1 LFGLYH
7 NKMVSES
14 KYYREVLKKL
24 EGFVRRE
31 YLQLIFFGIQIFTS
45 VILLSFTFFAFL
57 ELIGNFTSIAR
68 TILFIV
74 LILIFIALLFNF
86 VFKPL
91 LKFIKAISKEEYF
104 NAAARVGKS
113 FPDLNDELINTMQLV
128 SENENSNLY
137 SPVLIDAA
145 FKRVYEKVKELD
157 FQKLINFSKV
167 KKIFPYFSAATLI
180 CLALVLFIPG
190 MSAASYRL
198 LNFNDDFIPPPKF
211 IFEINPG
218 NKEITKGDPLE
229 IGIRV
234 TGPKPKSL
242 LLATRREEEAEFQR
256 DELKPDSSGTYL
268 FKINSV
274 KSSFKY
280 FAEADGFN
288 SNSYQIRVIDRP
300 IVKTLDVE
308 IIPPS
313 YSKISKTVQKDNGN
327 IQSLVGS
334 SVLFNISSTKKIKEA
349 KLEFADS
356 TVIDLNVDGE
366 LASGRFIVR
375 KDNSYKIQIM
385 DENGNQNLAPI
396 TYQVKALKDA
406 FPLIE
411 LISPNQNTALSNDNR
426 LGLVAKA
433 SDDYGFSKLMLNY
446 RLSASRYETPQTE
459 FSSIEIPIDKSL
471 LEIDINYIWNLTQ
484 LFLAVDDV
492 VTYYL
497 EIFDNDFV
505 SGPKSARTQTLTVRV
520 PSLDEILNE
529 ADQLQAQS
537 ETDLQQTLK
546 EAEELKKA
554 LDEIDNELK
563 KDDPKLTWDE
573 KQKIEDAL
581 EKFQELQNKVDEIN
595 DQLGEMKQNL
605 QENNLLS
612 KETMEKYMEL
622 QKLMDEMT
630 SDEMKKAMEKLQNM
644 LKDMNR
650 QMTQDQIQNMKLD
663 EEKFKKGIER
673 TLNLLK
679 RVQIEQK
686 MDELLKRTEEL
697 VEKQESLQEQTEQSN
712 QNDQKE
718 MNDLSQKQD
727 ELTKQL
733 EKIQEEMKNLEEKMA
748 EVPDMPK
755 EDMEKLMEEFQKQ
768 QNQQLSEQASKDM
781 QQMQKQK
788 ANQKQQQL
796 SQNMQQMQQMM
807 QQMKDQMQQQNQ
819 MQTFTDMMKI
829 LDNILSLSKQ
839 QEDLKNESE
848 NLEANSSRLD
858 DMAKK
863 ENELSSNLNNIMQ
876 QMSELS
882 QKTFAISPEMGKSLG
897 DAKRQMDNSVQA
909 MKNRNGLLATNQQR
923 DAMKSLNEAAMMMK
937 NSMESLMQGGN
948 QGGMMSLMQQ
958 LQGLSGQQMNLN
970 NLTQKL
976 QQMKQGGMTPQQ
988 QMEMQRLAQQ
998 QQLIQKSLQQLN
1010 QEAKVSGQS
1019 SKLPVDLDNVFK
1031 KMQEVVTDMQ
1041 GDKLNDELIQ
1051 KQENIL
1057 SKLLD
1062 AQRSLNERDYEKE
1075 RESRSGENVAR
1086 NFSGE
1091 LEPGSLNSLNKIRDE
1106 LNKAVKEGYS
1116 KDYEELIRKYY
1127 EILQLELEK
1136 TQ

>member
-7 NKMVSES
+7 NSMSSES

-24 EGFVRRE
+24 EGFIRKE
-31 YLQLIFFGIQIFTS
+31 SLQLIVFGIQIFIS
-45 VILLSFTFFAFL
+45 VILISFTFFVFL
-57 ELIGNFTSIAR
+57 ELIGNFTSTAR
-68 TILFIV
+68 TAFFILLV
-74 LILIFIALLFNF
+74 LIFAGLLYYFLLRPIIKY
-86 VFKPL
+86 FKGID
-91 LKFIKAISKEEYF
+91 KKEYF
-104 NAAARVGKS
+104 DAASKVGKN
-113 FPDLNDELINTMQLV
+113 FPEVNDELINIMQLV
-128 SENENSNLY
+128 SDSENSNLY
-137 SPVLIDAA
+137 SVTLIEAA
-145 FKRVYEKVKELD
+145 FKKVYERVKSLN
-157 FQKLINFSKV
+157 FQSLVNFSRV
-167 KKIFPYFSAATLI
+167 KKIFPYFGAVTLI
-180 CLALVLFIPG
+180 CLILLLFVPG
-190 MSAASYRL
+190 MSSASYRL
-198 LNFNDDFIPPPKF
+198 INFSDEFVPPPKF

-218 NKEITKGDPLE
+218 DKEITKGDPVE
-229 IGIRV
+229 IVVKLAG
-234 TGPKPKSL
+234 TKPKSL
-242 LLATRREEEAEFQR
+242 LLVTRKEEEAEFQK
-256 DELKPDSSGTYL
+256 DELKADSVGNY
-268 FKINSV
+268 FYKISSV

-280 FAEADGFN
+280 FAEADGFS
-288 SNSYQIRVIDRP
+288 SNSYQITVIDRP
-300 IVKTLDVE
+300 IIKTLDLE
-308 IIPPS
+308 IVSPS
-313 YSKISKTVQKDNGN
+313 YSKIPKIVQKDNGN

-334 SVLFNISSTKKIKEA
+334 SVLFNLSSTKKIKEA

-356 TVIDLNVDGE
+356 TVINLNVDGE
-366 LASGRFIVR
+366 SASGKFIVR
-375 KDNSYKIQIM
+375 KDNNYTIQII
-385 DENGNQNLAPI
+385 DESGNQNLAPI
-396 TYQVKALKDA
+396 TYQIKALHDA

-411 LISPNQNTALSNDNR
+411 LVSPNQNTSLSNDNR
-426 LGLVAKA
+426 INLIARA
-433 SDDYGFSKLMLNY
+433 SDDYGFSKLVLNY

-459 FSSIEIPIDKSL
+459 YSAIEIPINNSSL
-471 LEIDINYIWNLTQ
+471 ELDINYIWNLTP

-492 VTYYL
+492 VTFYL
-497 EIFDNDFV
+497 EIFDNDVV
-505 SGPKSARTQTLTVRV
+505 SGPKSARTQSLTVRV

-537 ETDLQQTLK
+537 EADLQQTLK
-546 EAEELKKA
+546 EAEELKKT
-554 LDEIDNELK
+554 LEEIDNELK

-581 EKFQELQNKVDEIN
+581 EKFQELQNKVDDIN

-630 SDEMKKAMEKLQNM
+630 SDEMKKAMEKLQNL

-650 QMTQDQIQNMKLD
+650 EMTQDQLQNMKLD
-663 EEKFKKGIER
+663 EERFKKSIER

-697 VEKQESLQEQTEQSN
+697 AEKQENLSEQTEQSD
-712 QNDQKE
+712 QNNQKE

-733 EKIQEEMKNLEEKMA
+733 EKLQEEMKNLEEKMS
-748 EVPDMPK
+748 EIPDMPK

-768 QNQQLSEQASKDM
+768 QNQQLSEQASQDI
-781 QQMQKQK
+781 QQMKKQK
-788 ANQKQQQL
+788 ANQKQMQL
-796 SQNMQQMQQMM
+796 SQNMQDMKKMM
-807 QQMKDQMQQQNQ
+807 QQMKDAMQQQNQ

-829 LDNILSLSKQ
+829 MDNIISLSKK
-839 QEDLKNESE
+839 QEDLKKESE
-848 NLEANSSRLD
+848 QLETNSSQLD
-858 DMAKK
+858 EMAKK
-863 ENELSSNLNNIMQ
+863 ENELSGSLNNIMQ

-909 MKNRNGLLATNQQR
+909 MKNRNGLLATNQQT

-937 NSMESLMQGGN
+937 NSMESMMQGGS

-976 QQMKQGGMTPQQ
+976 QQMTQGGMTPQQ
-988 QMEMQRLAQQ
+988 QAEMQRLAQQ
-998 QQLIQKSLQQLN
+998 QQLIQKSLEQLN
-1010 QEAKVSGQS
+1010 KEAKVSGQS
-1019 SKLPVDLDNVFK
+1019 TKLPADLDNVLK
-1031 KMQEVVTDMQ
+1031 RMQEVVTDMQ

-1062 AQRSLNERDYEKE
+1062 AQRSINERDYEKE

-1086 NFSGE
+1086 NFPDE
-1091 LEPGSLNSLNKIRDE
+1091 LNLNSTNSLNKIRDE
-1106 LNKAVKEGYS
+1106 LNKAVNEGYS
-1116 KDYEELIRKYY
+1116 KDYEDLIRKYY
-1127 EILQLELEK
+1127 EILQSELEK
-1136 TQ
+1136 SE